1 MGNKFTLELIV
12 VNSVQYINMYKH
24 RSAIILAHFKILSL
38 RTATPYK
45 IHPKYNSICKE

>member
-24 RSAIILAHFKILSL
+24 RSAIYGSF
-38 RTATPYK
+38 
-45 IHPKYNSICKE
+45 